1 MLSSVVL
8 PAPFGPI
15 TDRTAP
21 GSTSRLRRVTAWTP
35 PNVLDTSRISSSA
48 LIRRRGPLRPPPRP
62 PPEPMA
68 PAKPALERLPDP
80 SSFFTHPARLVSCR
94 LRRVSMPVSPA
105 PTPPSPHIPLF
116 PPPRAPTPRAGS
128 AALRARATPT
138 QPTGGGFGRGAEPPS
153 EP

>member
-15 TDRTAP
+15 TDRIAP

-62 PPEPMA
+62 PPAPMA

-80 SSFFTHPARLVSCR
+80 SSFFTHPGRLVSCR
-94 LRRVSMPVSPA
+94 LRRVSTCRLSPA
-105 PTPPSPHIPLF
+105 APP
-116 PPPRAPTPRAGS
+116 
-128 AALRARATPT
+128 
-138 QPTGGGFGRGAEPPS
+138 GGGGRGGGGG
-153 EP
+153 